1 MKRDRTEKVVF
12 MGTPRFAV
20 PSLMALIEAGYEL
33 AVVVTRP
40 DKPRGRGLALLP
52 SPVKEAALKR
62 GIRVIEPR
70 NVRDESFISEL
81 RSISPD
87 FIVVVAYGKI
97 LPPPVLG
104 IPSRGC
110 INLHASILPRYR
122 GAAPINRAIVNGD
135 KETGVSTMLMDAG
148 MDTGP
153 VLLTE
158 RVAIGDDDTAED
170 LAQTLS
176 TAGARLLVETIRG
189 LAQGS
194 IAGTPQDDKAATCAP
209 TLKKEDGRIDW
220 GRNASEVKNLMRGLY
235 PWPGAYTV
243 WKGMVL
249 KVHSGHPAGAC
260 AGGDNTE
267 PGAVLDAT
275 KDSIIIKCGGGAFEI
290 TELQPEN
297 RKRMGAGDFI
307 KGYRITKGDVL
318 GR

>member
-1 MKRDRTEKVVF
+1 MIDRAEKIIF

-20 PSLMALIEAGYEL
+20 PSLIALIEAGYDL
-33 AVVVTRP
+33 AAVVTRP
-40 DKPRGRGLALLP
+40 DKPRGRGLSTLP
-52 SPVKEAALKR
+52 SPVKEAAIER
-62 GIRVIEPR
+62 GIRVLEPR
-70 NVRDESFISEL
+70 DMRDESFINEL
-81 RSISPD
+81 RSIAPD
-87 FIVVVAYGKI
+87 FIAVVAYGKI

-104 IPSRGC
+104 IPFRGC
-110 INLHASILPRYR
+110 VNLHASILPRYR

-170 LAQTLS
+170 LAGTLS
-176 TAGARLLVETIRG
+176 TTGARLLTETIG
-189 LAQGS
+189 LLAEGR
-194 IAGTPQDDKAATCAP
+194 ITGTPQDDRAATYAP

-220 GRNASEVKNLMRGLY
+220 ARSATEVKNLLRGLY
-235 PWPGAYTV
+235 PWPGAYTT

-249 KVHSGHPAGAC
+249 KVHSGNPAAY
-260 AGGDNTE
+260 AGGDNAE
-267 PGAVLDAT
+267 PGAVLDVT
-275 KDSIIIKCGGGAFEI
+275 KDSIIIKCRGSAFEI
-290 TELQPEN
+290 TGLQPEN
-297 RKRMGAGDFI
+297 RKKMGAGDFI